1 MVTTWFEL
9 YESLLEL
16 LSVIGY
22 HESLFGKCLNGEFM
36 LL

>member
-16 LSVIGY
+16 LNIRGY
-22 HESLFGKCLNGEFM
+22 HKPLFGKGLNGEFM